1 MTVTSAVKTPATESA
16 MGVTTY
22 TATVTYESVEYSDS
36 RDLTD
41 IPKLPSGG
49 QYTLVMVSA
58 AVVAAVVLLGAAVCL
73 RASRKGSV

>member
-1 MTVTSAVKTPATESA
+1 